1 MAFIPNYGKSGSAP
15 DCKNC
20 WSFFF
25 SLYHQYLNH
34 QAEPYARISRKHGSG
49 IKTPEL
55 KLAASGKGENCEGMS
70 TRAHGTIGPQVQAI
84 SAKAIPS
91 AKKPVVPENH
101 GLVY

>member
-34 QAEPYARISRKHGSG
+34 QAEPYARISRKQ
-49 IKTPEL
+49 
-55 KLAASGKGENCEGMS
+55 LAASGKGENWEGMS